1 MRLPTAHALLCA
13 QYEFHLLTF
22 GSWANIQVPAKTPMQ
37 TEMIHFDPSCDRK
50 RWVAYFDLL
59 GTKELIRSNRIFE
72 VFVAYA
78 QAIEHVSR
86 ELHQTNTVQHAWF
99 SDTFLMYSDDDSASG
114 FTVMD
119 HVARWFIQHLVTR
132 KIPVRGAISSS
143 DFYADRN
150 HGMFFGKA
158 LVEAYEYGEAQ
169 DWIGYLLC
177 PSAVIRL
184 DEVGLPANERL
195 NYAYADI
202 PYKKPPK
209 NAVLNLPACILG
221 RWACINDQ
229 NKCVSSLREMKSAIS
244 DQSIIRKYDNAICF
258 IESNRREPLSSI
270 GDSNDH

>member
-1 MRLPTAHALLCA
+1 M
-13 QYEFHLLTF
+13 
-22 GSWANIQVPAKTPMQ
+22 SD
-37 TEMIHFDPSCDRK
+37 EMIHFDPSCDRK

-59 GTKELIRSNRIFE
+59 GTKELIRTNRIFE

-86 ELHQTNTVQHAWF
+86 ERHQTDTVQHAWF

-132 KIPVRGAISSS
+132 KIPVRGAISSN

-150 HGMFFGKA
+150 LGMFFGKA

-177 PSAVIRL
+177 PSAVNRL
-184 DEVGLPANERL
+184 DEVGLPAEERL
-195 NYAYADI
+195 NYAYTTI
-202 PYKKPPK
+202 PVAKGPRVKKLPP
-209 NAVLNLPACILG
+209 NMVFNLPACILG
-221 RWACINDQ
+221 RWATINDA
-229 NKCVSSLREMKSAIS
+229 NLCLSALREM
-244 DQSIIRKYDNAICF
+244 QSMATVDSIAHKYENTIEF
-258 IESNRREPLSSI
+258 IESNRRVVHPRKNET
-270 GDSNDH
+270 